1 MSESLADRRLPPVTE
16 LGAAAMAAIAG
27 GVVYEA
33 AYLPKH
39 APSGIAFVLLA
50 LAAGIEL
57 ANWLLLARVRGFAW
71 WRFRQ
76 VFGYG
81 LAAYVVIGGMIE
93 YAFLYDH
100 TRGTQ
105 LVLLTLLL
113 ALFVLNVPLLMAFT
127 VARYQRDDA
136 AVA

>member
-39 APSGIAFVLLA
+39 APSGIAFALLA
-50 LAAGIEL
+50 LAAAIEL
-57 ANWLLLARVRGFAW
+57 AGWLLLARVRGFAW

-81 LAAYVVIGGMIE
+81 LVAYVVIGGMIE

-113 ALFVLNVPLLMAFT
+113 ALFVVNVPLLMAFT
-127 VARYQRDDA
+127 VARYQRDDTA
-136 AVA
+136 AA

>member
-1 MSESLADRRLPPVTE
+1 VTASAASLADRRLPPVTE

-39 APSGIAFVLLA
+39 APSAPAVVLLA
-50 LAAGIEL
+50 MAAAIEL
-57 ANWLLLARVRGFAW
+57 ACWLLLGRVRDFAW
-71 WRFRQ
+71 WRFLE
-76 VFGYG
+76 VFRYG

-113 ALFVLNVPLLMAFT
+113 ALFVLDVPLLMAFT
-127 VARYQRDDA
+127 VARYQRA
-136 AVA
+136 AR